1 MSAKLLK
8 ALAKGHCTLK
18 NVSRSEVI
26 LYWKNDKRVMQ
37 HQIIRPGEERDM
49 LKQATVDQLRKSVNL
64 KDLCNRRLLSVVS
77 VTP

>member
-26 LYWKNDKRVMQ
+26 VYWKNDKRIMQ
-37 HQIIRPGEERDM
+37 HQVIRPGEERDM
-49 LKQATVDQLRKSVNL
+49 LKQATIDQLRKSVNL
-64 KDLCNRRLLSVVS
+64 KDLFNRRLLRIL
-77 VTP
+77 PPQP

>member
-8 ALAKGHCTLK
+8 ALAKGHCSIK

-26 LYWKNDKRVMQ
+26 IYWKNDKRIMQ
-37 HQIIRPGEERDM
+37 HQVIRPGEERDL

-64 KDLCNRRLLSVVS
+64 KDLFNRRLLRVLPPKS
-77 VTP
+77 